1 MTADSLFFPEPS
13 PVPQA
18 RRAGRLPT
26 AALVPAALAV
36 GAVLLTSA
44 AGLAQRSFVGT
55 ALEDRFYGFFFDRY
69 PLFAFAV
76 VYGAA
81 RMAAVAL
88 EPGPRRA
95 PRLAVGAVG
104 LGLFV
109 LACFHPTFGGL
120 VLRPAFM
127 TGGMGFL
134 TGQTNAA
141 AFLMG
146 AGAAA
151 FAYGAALGAGVA
163 LARLRPRIGWRPLAW
178 GLAGFLA
185 LWWGALVLGS
195 PRALGLD
202 WLGAWPRLPLA
213 GSGTLAA
220 AGLVGLAVLPHAALQ
235 ALRGMRAGGGSP
247 E

>member
-1 MTADSLFFPEPS
+1 LTPDSLFFPEPV
-13 PVPQA
+13 PVPRAKAA
-18 RRAGRLPT
+18 RPFPA

-36 GAVLLTSA
+36 GAVLVTA
-44 AGLAQRSFVGT
+44 ALGLVQRSAFGT

-81 RMAAVAL
+81 RIGLAAL

-95 PRLAVGAVG
+95 LRLAGGAFG
-104 LGLFV
+104 LALFV

-134 TGQTNAA
+134 TGQTMAGA
-141 AFLMG
+141 YLMG
-146 AGAAA
+146 AAAAA
-151 FAYGAALGAGVA
+151 FAYGAALGLGVA
-163 LARLRPRIGWRPLAW
+163 LARLRPRVGWRPLAW
-178 GLAGFLA
+178 GAAGFLA

-202 WLGAWPRLPLA
+202 WLGPWPRLPLA
-213 GSGTLAA
+213 GSGALAA
-220 AGLVGLAVLPHAALQ
+220 AGLVALAVAPHALLHAVRRM
-235 ALRGMRAGGGSP
+235 RGGRA
-247 E
+247 